1 MSSNKLEENQSI
13 SLTCHADVGSPQGYV
28 QILKIPEYSN
38 TSEVI
43 YTSNT
48 TNIRTENCTEYIN
61 VTTTYTVTREDN
73 GAVFRCSSQN
83 GLTQGLGPNMTSSK
97 ITVIC
102 MYKIYL
108 RKKIYFEIKDN
119 TLKIMFIIVCCR
131 KKSWVS
137 QNALKYCH
145 IILVGKLIKNFF
157 CLNNVLET
165 AKTCYERGMYIL

>member
-13 SLTCHADVGSPQGYV
+13 SLTCNADVGSPQGYV

-38 TSEVI
+38 TPEVI

-83 GLTQGLGPNMTSSK
+83 GLTQGLGPNRTSSK

-102 MYKIYL
+102 MYKCYL
-108 RKKIYFEIKDN
+108 TKEKHFKIEIEEN
-119 TLKIMFIIVCCR
+119 MLKTMFIIVCCR
-131 KKSWVS
+131 KKTLGISERFKILSHNISWKTD
-137 QNALKYCH
+137 LKLFLLKQC
-145 IILVGKLIKNFF
+145 IKNS
-157 CLNNVLET
+157 NNVL
-165 AKTCYERGMYIL
+165 

>member
-1 MSSNKLEENQSI
+1 MNLHILLTYFNLYVSFNAPAKKPEKFSMSSNKLEENQSI

-119 TLKIMFIIVCCR
+119 VHNSMLP
-131 KKSWVS
+131 
-137 QNALKYCH
+137 
-145 IILVGKLIKNFF
+145 
-157 CLNNVLET
+157 
-165 AKTCYERGMYIL
+165 

>member
-13 SLTCHADVGSPQGYV
+13 SLTCNADVGSPQGYV

-38 TSEVI
+38 TPEVI

-83 GLTQGLGPNMTSSK
+83 GLTQGLGPNRTSSK

-102 MYKIYL
+102 MYKCYL
-108 RKKIYFEIKDN
+108 RKEKHFKIEEN
-119 TLKIMFIIVCCR
+119 MLKTMFIIVCCR
-131 KKSWVS
+131 KK
-137 QNALKYCH
+137 NPGYL
-145 IILVGKLIKNFF
+145 
-157 CLNNVLET
+157 LNNVLRT
-165 AKTCYERGMYIL
+165 AITCYERGIYIL